1 MTGAAVLRLF
11 RKRSRWNPDISSGAN
26 PMTAHKF
33 KTGQTVTMATRP
45 YGDTPMGSFSIVR
58 ALPTEHG
65 IKQYRIK
72 SSRDG
77 HERVVS
83 EAELS

>member
-1 MTGAAVLRLF
+1 MT
-11 RKRSRWNPDISSGAN
+11 S
-26 PMTAHKF
+26 HKF
-33 KTGQTVTMATRP
+33 KIGQTVTVATRR
-45 YGDTPMGSFSIVR
+45 YGTTPVGSFSIVR

-72 SSRDG
+72 SDADG

-83 EAELS
+83 EAELLVLAS

>member
-1 MTGAAVLRLF
+1 
-11 RKRSRWNPDISSGAN
+11 
-26 PMTAHKF
+26 MTAHKF
-33 KTGQTVTMATRP
+33 KIGQTVTIARRP
-45 YGDTPMGSFSIVR
+45 YEETPMGSFSVVR
-58 ALPTEHG
+58 ALPTERG

-72 SSRDG
+72 SARDG

>member
-1 MTGAAVLRLF
+1 M
-11 RKRSRWNPDISSGAN
+11 
-26 PMTAHKF
+26 MAHKF
-33 KTGQTVTMATRP
+33 RAGQTVMIATRR
-45 YGDTPMGSFSIVR
+45 YGETPSGSFSVVR

-72 SSRDG
+72 SNTDG

>member
-1 MTGAAVLRLF
+1 
-11 RKRSRWNPDISSGAN
+11 
-26 PMTAHKF
+26 MTAHKF
-33 KTGQTVTMATRP
+33 RTGQTVMIATRR
-45 YGDTPMGSFSIVR
+45 YEETPGGSFSVVR

-72 SSRDG
+72 SNADG

>member
-1 MTGAAVLRLF
+1 
-11 RKRSRWNPDISSGAN
+11 
-26 PMTAHKF
+26 MTAHKF
-33 KTGQTVTMATRP
+33 RTGQTVTIATRR
-45 YGDTPMGSFSIVR
+45 YEETPGGSFSVVR

-72 SSRDG
+72 SNADG

>member
-1 MTGAAVLRLF
+1 
-11 RKRSRWNPDISSGAN
+11 
-26 PMTAHKF
+26 MTAHKF
-33 KTGQTVTMATRP
+33 TTGQTVTIATRR
-45 YGDTPMGSFSIVR
+45 YGETPGGSFSVVR

-72 SSRDG
+72 SNTDG

>member
-1 MTGAAVLRLF
+1 
-11 RKRSRWNPDISSGAN
+11 
-26 PMTAHKF
+26 MTAHKF
-33 KTGQTVTMATRP
+33 TIGQTVMMAIRR
-45 YGDTPMGSFSIVR
+45 YEKTPMGSFSVVR

-72 SSRDG
+72 SNVDG
-77 HERVVS
+77 RERVVS

>member
-1 MTGAAVLRLF
+1 MT
-11 RKRSRWNPDISSGAN
+11 
-26 PMTAHKF
+26 THKF
-33 KTGQTVTMATRP
+33 RPGQTVTIATRP
-45 YGDTPMGSFSIVR
+45 YGETPAGSFSIVR